1 MWAFAFALNQ
11 TITGKQ
17 ICTCIT
23 LYMII
28 IIIELSTNTTLNM
41 LAKDIE
47 GMYNNESLRIENVTY
62 KNNIIQQTMFNY
74 LSNTNFLGISVSSLF
89 YVLLIAMTLQ
99 GQVSFTSLGTRT
111 VNRLRVFQY
120 RYDGIHVTYNIIYN
134 TFIL

>member
-47 GMYNNESLRIENVTY
+47 GIYNNESLRIENVTY

-120 RYDGIHVTYNIIYN
+120 RYDGMYVTYNIIYN